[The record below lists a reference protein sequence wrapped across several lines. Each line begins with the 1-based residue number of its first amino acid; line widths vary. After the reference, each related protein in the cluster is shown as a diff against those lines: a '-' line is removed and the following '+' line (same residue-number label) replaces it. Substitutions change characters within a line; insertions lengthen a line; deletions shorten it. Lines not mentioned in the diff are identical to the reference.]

1 MSGNQPRGENVQD
14 LVDAAERRREAEIKR
29 VGGKFTLVVGI
40 PIALLVLWAAVFLT
54 TYDPGPST
62 PAEPAPLA
70 TTGELTPEQKDMAQ
84 YDMFLDEKDRVVK
97 TNVLG
102 LEKTSGQLIDKE
114 DIHFAM
120 ELLNFMQPHNQHPKE
135 IRH

>member
-14 LVDAAERRREAEIKR
+14 PVDAAKRRREAEIKR

-40 PIALLVLWAAVFLT
+40 PIALLVLWAAIHLI

-70 TTGELTPEQKDMAQ
+70 TTGELTPKRFPFPISAPS
-84 YDMFLDEKDRVVK
+84 V
-97 TNVLG
+97 
-102 LEKTSGQLIDKE
+102 
-114 DIHFAM
+114 
-120 ELLNFMQPHNQHPKE
+120 
-135 IRH
+135 